1 MRQNQEKALL
11 RLNKALSRAGIC
23 SRRRAEELIRQG
35 QIQVNQET
43 VQDLGRK
50 IDPRLDKVQLQGKSL
65 DLAGEEQTRHLHL
78 ALHKPAGVV
87 CTLRDP
93 QGRTCIPDLLPARHK
108 QYRLLP
114 AGRLDCMSEG
124 LLILSTDGELIQR
137 ATHPSHQI
145 SKTYQV
151 LIKEEVA
158 GEQLQTMRQGM
169 QLQEGQTLAP
179 VQVRVLGSETKKG
192 IWLELVLTQ
201 GLNRQIRRMC
211 RDLGLTVLRLI
222 RTRQGPVHL
231 QKLPPGQTRPL
242 SSKEL
247 ARLQGQNRK
256 GG

>member
-1 MRQNQEKALL
+1 MQQNQNKTML

-23 SRRRAEELIRQG
+23 SRRRAEELIRLG

-50 IDPRLDKVQLQGKSL
+50 IDPSRDRVQIQGKDL
-65 DLAGEEQTRHLHL
+65 DLAGREQTRHLHL
-78 ALHKPAGVV
+78 ALHKPTGVV

-93 QGRTCIPDLLPARHK
+93 QGRSCIPDLLPAWLK

-124 LLILSTDGELIQR
+124 LLILSTDGGLIQKV
-137 ATHPSHQI
+137 THPSHQI

-151 LIKEEVA
+151 LIQEEVTW
-158 GEQLQTMRQGM
+158 EQLQTMRQGM

-179 VQVRVLGSETKKG
+179 VQVRILGPEPKKG

-231 QKLPPGQTRPL
+231 HNLPPGQTRPL

-247 ARLQGQNRK
+247 ARLQGPSKK

>member
-1 MRQNQEKALL
+1 MQQQREKTLL

-50 IDPRLDKVQLQGKSL
+50 IDPSLDRIQVQGK
-65 DLAGEEQTRHLHL
+65 DIHLASQERIQHLHL

-87 CTLRDP
+87 CTLHDP
-93 QGRTCIPDLLPARHK
+93 QGRTCIPDLLPAHL
-108 QYRLLP
+108 QGSRLLP

-124 LLILSTDGELIQR
+124 ILILSTDGELIQS
-137 ATHPSHQI
+137 ATHPSHQV

-151 LIKEEVA
+151 LLREDLDHK
-158 GEQLQTMRQGM
+158 QLQIMRQGM
-169 QLQEGQTLAP
+169 RLQEGQILAP
-179 VQVRVLGSETKKG
+179 VQARILGPEPKKG

-231 QKLPPGQTRPL
+231 SNLPPGQTRPL

-247 ARLQGQNRK
+247 ARLQGPSKK